1 MNWIDY
7 VGYIVNALIVALFGA
22 VITLIRK
29 VFTNEKEIAILNQ
42 QLIALKEQLK
52 TVDRIEEELVDLRSD
67 IKDILFK
74 LTER

>member
-1 MNWIDY
+1 MNWLDY
-7 VGYIVNALIVALFGA
+7 IGYIVNALIVALVGA

-29 VFTNEKEIAILNQ
+29 VFTNEKEIAILR
-42 QLIALKEQLK
+42 EQLK
-52 TVDRIEEELVDLRSD
+52 AVDRIEEEITELRTD